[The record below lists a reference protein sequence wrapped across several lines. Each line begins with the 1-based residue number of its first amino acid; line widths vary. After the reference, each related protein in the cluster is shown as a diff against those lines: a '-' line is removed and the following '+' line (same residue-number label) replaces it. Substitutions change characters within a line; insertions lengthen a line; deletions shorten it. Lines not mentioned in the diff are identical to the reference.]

1 MERKECGRKLLLFS
15 LKNWTK
21 LNDINWSFCSTG
33 HRLRAQ
39 TTHMMTKAREKRE
52 TQTKVIWGVG
62 GWNPYNG
69 DGGEGLRRPWLNSWR
84 NCVHCRGWN
93 PRCKG
98 RLHKHSG
105 ETLLQ
110 AAIKTKPF
118 WQILNILCDWKRNR
132 FILVEAY
139 LWYQLTLHSR
149 REVNV
154 PESEIDGKTNPCD
167 T

>member
-1 MERKECGRKLLLFS
+1 
-15 LKNWTK
+15 
-21 LNDINWSFCSTG
+21 
-33 HRLRAQ
+33 
-39 TTHMMTKAREKRE
+39 MMTKAREKRE

-69 DGGEGLRRPWLNSWR
+69 DDGEGLRRPWLNSWR

-118 WQILNILCDWKRNR
+118 WQIPHILCDWKRNR
-132 FILVEAY
+132 FIVVEAY

-167 T
+167 TLIIHSSRFSGGWSQKEIRVTFRSFNHRAFLVLVAITPHA